1 MSAGCPKIAN
11 RGCNAKTDTKE
22 IDMKRLLTAAVLTAV
37 LLSPTVIG
45 AQPGPGMGMGQGQGR
60 PGCAMSCDHKPMARG
75 KAMRMHGRM
84 GGMRAEMAA
93 KLELT
98 DDQKTKMEQMRGDFQ
113 MLMID
118 QQAKVRKA
126 QLQLRQ
132 LRRDDK
138 ASPAAV
144 EAQIDQVAKVR
155 AESAKM
161 RYRHH
166 SEMQSILTDKQKEM
180 LKELKVQGPG
190 RMRGAMLDEIDGG
203 GFDAPEPDGEE
214 G

>member
-1 MSAGCPKIAN
+1 MKLMTVCVISAA
-11 RGCNAKTDTKE
+11 
-22 IDMKRLLTAAVLTAV
+22 LLC
-37 LLSPTVIG
+37 SPLVG
-45 AQPGPGMGMGQGQGR
+45 AQPGPGSGNESGGPACM
-60 PGCAMSCDHKPMARG
+60 MSGGHAKMARG
-75 KAMRMHGRM
+75 KGMRMHGRR
-84 GGMRAEMAA
+84 GQMRMEMAA

-98 DDQKTKMEQMRGDFQ
+98 DDQKAKMEKLRDDFQ

-126 QLQLRQ
+126 QIQMRQ

-138 ASPAAV
+138 ASVSAV
-144 EAQIDQVAKVR
+144 EAQIDQIAKLR

-166 SEMQSILTDKQKEM
+166 TEMRSILTDKQKEQ
-180 LKELKVQGPG
+180 LKEIGPRG
-190 RMRGAMLDEIDGG
+190 HRGMRGEVFDGDDGDDDDSAGEID
-203 GFDAPEPDGEE
+203 AHAPDGEE

>member
-1 MSAGCPKIAN
+1 
-11 RGCNAKTDTKE
+11 
-22 IDMKRLLTAAVLTAV
+22 MKRQLTVAVFTAA
-37 LLSPTVIG
+37 LLSPMALS
-45 AQPGPGMGMGQGQGR
+45 AQPGPGMGQGMGPGMGHGH
-60 PGCAMSCDHKPMARG
+60 PGCAMSCNHGPMKRG
-75 KAMRMHGRM
+75 KAMGMRGRM
-84 GGMRAEMAA
+84 GGMRMEMAA

-98 DDQKTKMEQMRGDFQ
+98 DDQKEKMQKMREDFQ

-132 LRRDDK
+132 LQRDDK
-138 ASPAAV
+138 ASTSAV
-144 EAQIDQVAKVR
+144 EAQIDAVAKVR

-166 SEMQSILTDKQKEM
+166 AEMQSILTDKQKQM
-180 LKELKVQGPG
+180 LKEMRTSGPRG
-190 RMRGAMLDEIDGG
+190 MRGGMRGEVFDNDDEGE
-203 GFDAPEPDGEE
+203 FDAPSPDGEE

>member
-1 MSAGCPKIAN
+1 
-11 RGCNAKTDTKE
+11 
-22 IDMKRLLTAAVLTAV
+22 MKFLTATCFSAAILCASLAV
-37 LLSPTVIG
+37 
-45 AQPGPGMGMGQGQGR
+45 AQPEAGPEGHG
-60 PGCAMSCDHKPMARG
+60 AMMRRQAKMERG

-84 GGMRAEMAA
+84 GEMRMEMAA

-98 DDQKTKMEQMRGDFQ
+98 DDQKAKMEKLRDDFQ

-126 QLQLRQ
+126 QIQMRQ

-138 ASPAAV
+138 ASVSAA
-144 EAQIDQVAKVR
+144 EAQIDVIAKLK

-166 SEMQSILTDKQKEM
+166 TEMRSILTDKQKDM
-180 LKELKVQGPG
+180 LKEMRPRSMGG
-190 RMRGAMLDEIDGG
+190 MRGDMDDDEDEGE
-203 GFDAPEPDGEE
+203 FDAPIPDGEE